1 MYISAAALAAKYWGT
16 QWGSAL
22 SYALSE
28 TSFGWWLGWPIL
40 SPLLFIFA
48 VWISLFP
55 KRLLSTIVRLAASN
69 IVDEATNNS
78 QQSISA
84 QKFLADISLLSSLR
98 RMVTNK
104 VLWFN
109 IIAASLIEIAIFN
122 YFYHEEN
129 YLQSRFFLPA
139 GSIRG
144 ISNEWASRIFT
155 NMLKPP
161 VVALF
166 ILVAGL
172 IVSKVNPTAR

>member
-1 MYISAAALAAKYWGT
+1 M
-16 QWGSAL
+16 
-22 SYALSE
+22 
-28 TSFGWWLGWPIL
+28 
-40 SPLLFIFA
+40 
-48 VWISLFP
+48 FP

-84 QKFLADISLLSSLR
+84 HKFLADISFVSSLG

-122 YFYHEEN
+122 YFYHEED

-144 ISNEWASRIFT
+144 ISNEWASRIFM

-172 IVSKVNPTAR
+172 IISKVNPSARYIVYKYIEGFRPAITEISCGLWIIIVLLLNGFGEH